1 MATTTN
7 NIFSKE
13 DVLYLKQY
21 INFDDAF
28 HLNFCRSQGK
38 IFYDNIKDIS
48 YIYELNH
55 CNVFNRIQKFHLDEL
70 VIFLSKWGRNYDYLN
85 LINDSK
91 IRSILPITKEK
102 YGKDYDF
109 FEVVEALILCGSP
122 TILIADCND
131 DNEMISQ
138 IATTRLLSEIYD
150 IPIFITLQLAH
161 TETLLERCLMYSKIV
176 DIIWLN
182 DTNIDIS
189 TAVSVSKNILG
200 KFPDKILGYKYFPED
215 HNTNKILSNSG
226 YKFSNIESGRLPT
239 ARSKLN

>member
-85 LINDSK
+85 LINDGK

-150 IPIFITLQLAH
+150 IPIP
-161 TETLLERCLMYSKIV
+161 LLISLMTS
-176 DIIWLN
+176 
-182 DTNIDIS
+182 S
-189 TAVSVSKNILG
+189 TAVETDLDPYIL
-200 KFPDKILGYKYFPED
+200 
-215 HNTNKILSNSG
+215 
-226 YKFSNIESGRLPT
+226 FSTKSLITTPPLVIADVGQTITWSCPGGELLTDCYGVPSCVTIESVPCGTVL
-239 ARSKLN
+239 S